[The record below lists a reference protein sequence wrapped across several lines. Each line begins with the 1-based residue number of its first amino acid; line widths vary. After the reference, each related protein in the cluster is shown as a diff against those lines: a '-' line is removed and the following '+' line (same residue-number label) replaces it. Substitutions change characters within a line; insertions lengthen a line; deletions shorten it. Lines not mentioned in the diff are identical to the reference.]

1 MEKTKITSIEA
12 LSILVKWRKF
22 IIINFFLFSLTAA
35 IISLI
40 LPKWYTSTCT
50 LLPPQEQSMGGL
62 DLMSLIGDMSFN
74 LPNLPGMSGPSDVYV
89 AILRSRNVQQA
100 VVKEN
105 NLQEIYK
112 KKTMQETLKTLSSHT
127 QIDKSEENIII
138 IKTTARNRKLAAK
151 MARSYVNNLDRVNN
165 TTRITSA
172 RYTREFI
179 EKRLQTANSDLE
191 AAAKALRDFQKKN
204 KVISIEEQTKA
215 EISTAAQLEAEVAL
229 AEVSYNIAKKTMSS
243 NHPDLEKLHLK
254 LLELKKQVQK
264 IETGTNLD
272 SSRYVVPFEKLP
284 DLGLQ
289 YAFLLRDVEVQK
301 AIYKLLVQQLEQAKI
316 QEARDTPTIQ
326 ILDAPVEPELK
337 SKPKRAIIVIV
348 AAIFSVFVSF
358 FIIFI
363 FEYINRLQKIDPY
376 SHQKLIN
383 SLHILKKDIPF
394 RRKTKG

>member
-204 KVISIEEQTKA
+204 KVVSIEEQTKA

-358 FIIFI
+358 FIIFV

>member
-1 MEKTKITSIEA
+1 
-12 LSILVKWRKF
+12 
-22 IIINFFLFSLTAA
+22 
-35 IISLI
+35 
-40 LPKWYTSTCT
+40 
-50 LLPPQEQSMGGL
+50 
-62 DLMSLIGDMSFN
+62 MSLIGDMSFN

>member
-1 MEKTKITSIEA
+1 M
-12 LSILVKWRKF
+12 R
-22 IIINFFLFSLTAA
+22 
-35 IISLI
+35 
-40 LPKWYTSTCT
+40 
-50 LLPPQEQSMGGL
+50 GL

-74 LPNLPGMSGPSDVYV
+74 LPNLPGMSGPSDLYV
-89 AILRSRNVQQA
+89 AILRSQNVQQA

-105 NLQEIYK
+105 NLQHIYK
-112 KKTMQETLKTLSSHT
+112 KKTMQETLKTLSSHS

-138 IKTTARNRKLAAK
+138 IKTTARTRELAAEL
-151 MARSYVNNLDRVNN
+151 ARSYVKNLDRVNN

-179 EKRLQTANSDLE
+179 EKRLQKAETELQV
-191 AAAKALRDFQKKN
+191 AAKALRDFQKKN

-229 AEVSYNIAKKTMSS
+229 AEVSYNIAKKTMNS
-243 NHPDLEKLHLK
+243 NHPELEKLHLK
-254 LLELKKQVQK
+254 LQELKKQVQK

-272 SSRYVVPFEKLP
+272 SSRYIVPFEKLP

-301 AIYKLLVQQLEQAKI
+301 TIYKLLVQQLEQAKI

-337 SKPKRAIIVIV
+337 SKPKRAIIVV
-348 AAIFSVFVSF
+348 VSALFSFFVSF
-358 FIIFI
+358 FIIFV
-363 FEYINRLQKIDPY
+363 FEYLHRLEQVDPQ
-376 SHQKLIN
+376 SHRRLMDV
-383 SLHILKKDIPF
+383 LTVLKKDM
-394 RRKTKG
+394 KLSKK